1 MTPAATLKVMLPV
14 EQELFMEPS
23 STAGAICSLGFALER
38 PGIKTL
44 AHQGPGGSQQAPR
57 HSTALHC
64 TAQASVNPFPP
75 LSTAS
80 FHTHD
85 VRK

>member
-57 HSTALHC
+57 HSTALYC
-64 TAQASVNPFPP
+64 TGIRQSVPAAIDSIF
-75 LSTAS
+75 SHS
-80 FHTHD
+80 
-85 VRK
+85 